1 MTDQGKGSLS
11 GLTDRE
17 AKEFHGV
24 FITSFIG
31 FTIVALIAHVL
42 AWNWR
47 PWL

>member
-1 MTDQGKGSLS
+1 MADEGKSSLS